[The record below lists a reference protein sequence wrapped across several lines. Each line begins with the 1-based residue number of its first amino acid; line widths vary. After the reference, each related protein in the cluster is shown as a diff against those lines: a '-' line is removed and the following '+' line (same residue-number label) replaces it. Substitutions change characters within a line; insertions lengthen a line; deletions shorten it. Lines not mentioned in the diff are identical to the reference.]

1 LAKEQ
6 HRLNVLERAD
16 TYVVILV
23 EKDGLLDTIRGIADE
38 YDVPIVAQPFTSI
51 SNQYDVAKRI
61 MRAFEAGKSVVVY
74 HLGDYDPS
82 GKSMFTSICEG
93 LPMLLRDHLGAPAEH
108 IDGAHEWSESQLPT
122 TRHVKFRGHKCIGQ
136 SDFCDP
142 KVKVIRW
149 ASPMLTIERLGLI
162 RRQVDAHCRHG
173 LRPTKRKGNTH
184 AQRFP
189 DNESCELDALPPNVL
204 RDLVRRA
211 IERHVPKS
219 LVDRVRKEEAK
230 QRSEIERIADG
241 S

>member
-1 LAKEQ
+1 M
-6 HRLNVLERAD
+6 LERAD